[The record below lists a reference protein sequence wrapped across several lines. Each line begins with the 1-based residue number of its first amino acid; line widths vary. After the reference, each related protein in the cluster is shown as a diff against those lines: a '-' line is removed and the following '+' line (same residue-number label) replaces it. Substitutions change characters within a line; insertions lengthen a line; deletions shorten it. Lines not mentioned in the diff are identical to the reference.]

1 MVGEVIDSV
10 ELTDGRTPPIGQI
23 GHRLRFVPMTVRS
36 RITAIG
42 MCVATLVVMTFWGGC
57 GPRFRPRDLPEV
69 VEVGSLRVIVRP
81 GFGQWP
87 EARGLNGVD
96 QRDLLEKL
104 AARLG
109 VTLVWVQT
117 DRHDQILP
125 WLQEGRGDIA
135 LARFSPADFQA
146 VDGIKSTATV
156 DWVVDEIIA
165 TQDGPIATMEDI
177 GDAGIALPAS
187 LQRKIVA
194 SGDMVLTRL
203 EPVPEEIP
211 WEQIL
216 ERVASGRYQ
225 MTVADSVLVESVRRR
240 GPELRVIG
248 RLAERRSLVWAV
260 RRTSPLLLR
269 AIDDFLFAAAVLDRS
284 QAEPTCRDLRDIQ
297 RNRVLRLVTRN
308 SPVTVTIERGG
319 LNGFEYD
326 LASAFAGDLGVRLEL
341 VLPPPGVEP
350 LEWMEAGYGDI
361 AALHEPMPMEGAGG
375 VWGSVPYRHV
385 DLVAVVAART
395 VPLSGVEELAGLPV
409 MASTS
414 VETWCREV
422 PIEPPMAVAAGHS
435 GSDALSSL
443 VSVSRGEAYAA
454 VVDADTAR
462 LELADRPG
470 LVGGVTV
477 LPKVP
482 LAWAV
487 TPGAN
492 DLLWRVNRFLS
503 RSRRNGLIR
512 QLERNHFGGR
522 KAYVPARMPTI
533 PPGALSPYDEVLRW
547 AGRTHGIDWRLLASL
562 MYEESRF
569 DPEAI
574 GPGGSAG
581 LFQFMPFTWKELGVD
596 DPHHPREA
604 AEAGAR
610 YLRRLMD
617 MMPDMEMSDRVAM
630 ALASYNVGPGHIFD
644 ARRLAVQMGLDRNRW
659 AGNVETA
666 LLILDDPEVAREYP
680 SGVCRCRRAVGY
692 TRRILRRYG
701 AYRVQFP
708 PS

>member
-1 MVGEVIDSV
+1 MVTGEIDSV
-10 ELTDGRTPPIGQI
+10 ESMDGRSTRNGQTAP
-23 GHRLRFVPMTVRS
+23 GLRHVPMTVGART
-36 RITAIG
+36 TAVG
-42 MCVATLVVMTFWGGC
+42 LCVLVGILTTLWGGC

-69 VEVGSLRVIVRP
+69 VEAGSLRVIVRP

-87 EARGLNGVD
+87 VARGLNGVD

-104 AARLG
+104 AGRIG
-109 VTLVWVQT
+109 VTLVWVQA

-135 LARFSPADFQA
+135 LARFSPADFEG

-156 DWVVDEIIA
+156 DWVVDEVVA
-165 TQDGPIATMEDI
+165 TQDGPIATMEDL

-187 LQRKIVA
+187 LQRKIVT
-194 SGDMVLTRL
+194 SGDRGLSKL
-203 EPVPEEIP
+203 IPVPEEIP

-216 ERVASGRYQ
+216 ERVASGRYEV
-225 MTVADSVLVESVRRR
+225 TVADSSLVESVRRS
-240 GPELRVIG
+240 GAELRVVG

-284 QAEPTCRDLRDIQ
+284 QAEPACRDLKDIQ
-297 RNRVLRLVTRN
+297 RQRVLRLVTRN

-319 LNGFEYD
+319 LKGFEYD
-326 LASAFAGDLGVRLEL
+326 LASAFANDLGVRLVL
-341 VLPPPGVEP
+341 VLPPPGTEP
-350 LEWMEAGYGDI
+350 LEWLEAGYGDI
-361 AALHEPMPMEGAGG
+361 AALHEPMPLEGAGG

-422 PIEPPMAVAAGHS
+422 PIEPPMAVESGRF

-454 VVDADTAR
+454 VVDEDTAR
-462 LELADRPG
+462 MELADRPG

-477 LPKVP
+477 LPEVP
-482 LAWAV
+482 LVWV
-487 TPGAN
+487 VSPGAEE
-492 DLLWRVNRFLS
+492 LLWRVNRFLR

-522 KAYVPARMPTI
+522 KTYVPARMPTI

-617 MMPDMEMSDRVAM
+617 MMPEMEMSDRVAM

-644 ARRLAVQMGLDRNRW
+644 ARRLAVQMGLDRNQW

>member
-1 MVGEVIDSV
+1 G
-10 ELTDGRTPPIGQI
+10 
-23 GHRLRFVPMTVRS
+23 VR
-36 RITAIG
+36 
-42 MCVATLVVMTFWGGC
+42 
-57 GPRFRPRDLPEV
+57 
-69 VEVGSLRVIVRP
+69 
-81 GFGQWP
+81 
-87 EARGLNGVD
+87 
-96 QRDLLEKL
+96 
-104 AARLG
+104 
-109 VTLVWVQT
+109 
-117 DRHDQILP
+117 
-125 WLQEGRGDIA
+125 
-135 LARFSPADFQA
+135 
-146 VDGIKSTATV
+146 STATV
-156 DWVVDEIIA
+156 DWLVDEIVA
-165 TQDGPIATMEDI
+165 TQDGPIATMEDLA
-177 GDAGIALPAS
+177 DVSVALPGS
-187 LQRKIVA
+187 LQRKIVG
-194 SGDMVLTRL
+194 SGDRGLAQV

-216 ERVASGRYQ
+216 ERVATGRYRV
-225 MTVADSVLVESVRRR
+225 TVADSALVESVRRS
-240 GPELRVIG
+240 GSELRVVG
-248 RLAERRSLVWAV
+248 SLAERRSLVWAV
-260 RRTSPLLLR
+260 RRTSPQLLR

-284 QAEPTCRDLRDIQ
+284 QPEPVCRDLRDVQ
-297 RNRVLRLVTRN
+297 RHRVLRLVTRN

-319 LNGFEYD
+319 LKGFEYD
-326 LASAFAGDLGVRLEL
+326 LVSAFARDLGVRLVL
-341 VLPPPGVEP
+341 ALPPPGVEP
-350 LEWMEAGYGDI
+350 LDWLEAGYGDI
-361 AALHEPMPMEGAGG
+361 AALHEPLPLEGAGG

-385 DLVAVVAART
+385 DLVAVVASRT

-409 MASTS
+409 IASTS

-422 PIEPPMAVAAGHS
+422 PIEPPMAAVEDGRS

-454 VVDADTAR
+454 VVDGDTAKM
-462 LELADRPG
+462 ELADRPG

-477 LPKVP
+477 LPEVP
-482 LAWAV
+482 LVWV
-487 TPGAN
+487 VSPGAG
-492 DLLWRVNRFLS
+492 DLLWRVNRFLR
-503 RSRRNGLIR
+503 RSRKSGLIR

-522 KAYVPARMPTI
+522 KAFVPARMPTI
-533 PPGALSPYDEVLRW
+533 PPGALSPYDEVLRG

-569 DPEAI
+569 DPEAV

-617 MMPDMEMSDRVAM
+617 MLPEMEMSDRVAM
-630 ALASYNVGPGHIFD
+630 AIASYNVGPGHIFD